1 MTTASDIAKGIPLT
15 KLYLRYLTIEKGLSQ
30 NTIYNYGKDLRRLT
44 HFAYQSARPIHQLC
58 PTDIRKFIFQLTLNG
73 LSASTIRRIAST
85 IRSFYAFLVLDDY
98 IDSSPTD
105 LLETPPPSTHLP
117 TVLSETQVQRLL
129 NTPDITTN
137 IGCRDRAI
145 LELMYATGLR
155 ASELV
160 SLRNNDIDLISG
172 LVTCHG
178 KGSRQRIIPFG
189 KSAAHS
195 IRTFRDTTPSYALLN
210 SHLFTNRG
218 KPLTRQLLWTL
229 LNQYGDAAGIPSISP
244 HTLRHSFA
252 THLLNHGAELK
263 HVQAL
268 LGHSD
273 ISTTCIY
280 THVTATHLVNS
291 YRLHHPRGS
300 TITRLE
306 STQIQRL
313 PKS

>member
-1 MTTASDIAKGIPLT
+1 MTTAASHIPKGIPLT
-15 KLYLRYLTIEKGLSQ
+15 KLFLRYLRIEKGLSE

-44 HFAYQSARPIHQLC
+44 HFAYQSARPIHQLRA
-58 PTDIRKFIFQLTLNG
+58 TDIQEFISQLTLNG
-73 LSASTIRRIAST
+73 FSASTVRRIAGT

-105 LLETPPPSTHLP
+105 ILETPPPPTHLP
-117 TVLSETQVQRLL
+117 TVLSETEVQRLL
-129 NTPDITTN
+129 NTPDVTCNT
-137 IGCRDRAI
+137 GSRDRAI

-160 SLRNNDIDLISG
+160 SLRNKDIDLISG
-172 LVTCHG
+172 LLTCHG

-195 IRTFRDTTPSYALLN
+195 IKHYRNTTSSYAIPNL
-210 SHLFTNRG
+210 HLFTNRG

-229 LNQYGDAAGIPSISP
+229 LNQYSDAAGLPSISP

-252 THLLNHGAELK
+252 THLLHNGAELK

-280 THVTATHLVNS
+280 THIPTTHLVDS
-291 YRLHHPRGS
+291 YRLHHPRVLRM
-300 TITRLE
+300 T
-306 STQIQRL
+306 
-313 PKS
+313 

>member
-1 MTTASDIAKGIPLT
+1 MTTATSDISKGMPLT
-15 KLYLRYLTIEKGLSQ
+15 KLFLRYLRIEKGLSE

-44 HFAYQSARPIHQLC
+44 HFAYQSARPIHKLR
-58 PTDIRKFIFQLTLNG
+58 PTDIQQFISQLTLKG
-73 LSASTIRRIAST
+73 FSASTVRRIAGT

-105 LLETPPPSTHLP
+105 ILETPPPPTHLP
-117 TVLSETQVQRLL
+117 TVLSETQLQHLL
-129 NTPDITTN
+129 STPDVTSDT
-137 IGCRDRAI
+137 GRRDRAI

-160 SLRNNDIDLISG
+160 SLRNKDIDLISG

-195 IRTFRDTTPSYALLN
+195 IKHYRNTTPLYATPN

-229 LNQYGDAAGIPSISP
+229 LNQYGNAAGIPSISP

-252 THLLNHGAELK
+252 THLLHNGAELK

-268 LGHSD
+268 LGHSN

-280 THVTATHLVNS
+280 THITPKHLAES
-291 YRLHHPRGS
+291 YRLHHPR
-300 TITRLE
+300 TT
-306 STQIQRL
+306 
-313 PKS
+313 

>member
-1 MTTASDIAKGIPLT
+1 MTTAASDIPKEIPLT
-15 KLYLRYLTIEKGLSQ
+15 KLFLRYLRIEKGLSE

-44 HFAYQSARPIHQLC
+44 HFAYQSARPIHHLRA
-58 PTDIRKFIFQLTLNG
+58 TDIREFIAQLTLHG
-73 LSASTIRRIAST
+73 LSASTVRRIAGT

-98 IDSSPTD
+98 IDHSPTD
-105 LLETPPPSTHLP
+105 ILETPPPPTHLP

-129 NTPDITTN
+129 STPDLTTDT
-137 IGCRDRAI
+137 GRRDRAI

-160 SLRNNDIDLISG
+160 SVRNKDIDLISG

-189 KSAAHS
+189 KSAAHW
-195 IRTFRDTTPSYALLN
+195 IKHYRNTTPSYKTPN

-218 KPLTRQLLWTL
+218 KPLTRQLLWTV
-229 LNQYGDAAGIPSISP
+229 LNQYGDAAAIPSISP

-252 THLLNHGAELK
+252 THLLHNGAELK

-273 ISTTCIY
+273 ISTTAIY
-280 THVTATHLVNS
+280 THITPAHLIHS
-291 YRLHHPRGS
+291 YRLHHPRVLN
-300 TITRLE
+300 T
-306 STQIQRL
+306 
-313 PKS
+313 

>member
-1 MTTASDIAKGIPLT
+1 MTTAAASDISKGMPLT
-15 KLYLRYLTIEKGLSQ
+15 KLFLRYLRIEKGLSE

-44 HFAYQSARPIHQLC
+44 HFAYQSARPIHQLR
-58 PTDIRKFIFQLTLNG
+58 PTDIREFISQLTLNG
-73 LSASTIRRIAST
+73 FSATTVRRMAST
-85 IRSFYAFLVLDDY
+85 IRSFFAFLVLDDY
-98 IDSSPTD
+98 IDSSPTN
-105 LLETPPPSTHLP
+105 LLETPPPPTHLP

-129 NTPDITTN
+129 STPDLTTN

-160 SLRNNDIDLISG
+160 SLRNKDIDLISG
-172 LVTCHG
+172 LLTCHG

-195 IRTFRDTTPSYALLN
+195 IRNYRNTTPSYAAAN
-210 SHLFTNRG
+210 SHLFTNRR

-229 LNQYGDAAGIPSISP
+229 LNQYGAAVGIPSLSP

-252 THLLNHGAELK
+252 THLLNNGAELK

-280 THVTATHLVNS
+280 THITPTHLVNS
-291 YRLHHPRGS
+291 YRVHHPRRS
-300 TITRLE
+300 SIT
-306 STQIQRL
+306 
-313 PKS
+313 

>member
-1 MTTASDIAKGIPLT
+1 MTTAASDIPKGIPVT
-15 KLYLRYLTIEKGLSQ
+15 KLFLRYLRIEKGLSE

-44 HFAYQSARPIHQLC
+44 HFAYQSARPIHQLRA
-58 PTDIRKFIFQLTLNG
+58 TDIQEFISQLTLHG
-73 LSASTIRRIAST
+73 FSASTVRRIAGT

-105 LLETPPPSTHLP
+105 LLETPSPPTHLP
-117 TVLSETQVQRLL
+117 RVLSEPEVQRLL
-129 NTPDITTN
+129 STPDVTCNT
-137 IGCRDRAI
+137 GRRDRAI

-160 SLRNNDIDLISG
+160 SLRNKDIDLMSG

-195 IRTFRDTTPSYALLN
+195 IKHYRNTTPSYANPNL
-210 SHLFTNRG
+210 HLFTNRG

-252 THLLNHGAELK
+252 THLLLNGAELK

-280 THVTATHLVNS
+280 THMTPTHLVDS
-291 YRLHHPRGS
+291 YRLHHPRVY
-300 TITRLE
+300 
-306 STQIQRL
+306 
-313 PKS
+313 

>member
-1 MTTASDIAKGIPLT
+1 MTTAASDISKGMPLT
-15 KLYLRYLTIEKGLSQ
+15 KLFLRYLRIEKGLSE
-30 NTIYNYGKDLRRLT
+30 NTIYNYGKDLERLT
-44 HFAYQSARPIHQLC
+44 HFAYQSAGPIHQLRA
-58 PTDIRKFIFQLTLNG
+58 TDIQRFISQLTLNG
-73 LSASTIRRIAST
+73 ISAATVRRIAST

-105 LLETPPPSTHLP
+105 ILETPPPPTHLP

-129 NTPDITTN
+129 TTPDVATN
-137 IGCRDRAI
+137 TGRRDRAI
-145 LELMYATGLR
+145 LELMYATGMR

-160 SLRNNDIDLISG
+160 SLRNKDIDLISS

-189 KSAAHS
+189 RSAAHS
-195 IRTFRDTTPSYALLN
+195 IKHYRTSTLSYATPN

-229 LNQYGDAAGIPSISP
+229 LNLYGDAAGLLSVSP

-252 THLLNHGAELK
+252 THLLHNGAELK

-280 THVTATHLVNS
+280 THITPTHLVNS

-300 TITRLE
+300 SIT
-306 STQIQRL
+306 
-313 PKS
+313 

>member
-1 MTTASDIAKGIPLT
+1 MRTAPFEIPKGIPLT
-15 KLYLRYLTIEKGLSQ
+15 KVFLRYLRIEKGFSE
-30 NTIYNYGKDLRRLT
+30 NTIYNYGKDLGRLT
-44 HFAYQSARPIHQLC
+44 HFAYQSARPIHQLR
-58 PTDIRKFIFQLTLNG
+58 PTDIREFISQLTLNDF
-73 LSASTIRRIAST
+73 SASTVRRIAST

-105 LLETPPPSTHLP
+105 LFETTPPPTHLP

-160 SLRNNDIDLISG
+160 SLRNKDIDLISG
-172 LVTCHG
+172 LLTCHG

-195 IRTFRDTTPSYALLN
+195 IRHYRNTTPSYAAAN
-210 SHLFTNRG
+210 SHLFTNRR

-229 LNQYGDAAGIPSISP
+229 LNQYGAAAGIPSISP

-252 THLLNHGAELK
+252 THLLNNGAELK

-280 THVTATHLVNS
+280 THITPTHLVNS

-300 TITRLE
+300 SVT
-306 STQIQRL
+306 
-313 PKS
+313 

>member
-1 MTTASDIAKGIPLT
+1 MRTGAFDIPKGIPLT
-15 KLYLRYLTIEKGLSQ
+15 KLFLRYLRIEKGLSE

-44 HFAYQSARPIHQLC
+44 HFAYQSARPIHQLRA
-58 PTDIRKFIFQLTLNG
+58 TDIREFISQLTLKG
-73 LSASTIRRIAST
+73 FSASTVRRIAGT

-105 LLETPPPSTHLP
+105 ILETPPPPTHLP
-117 TVLSETQVQRLL
+117 TVLSETEVHRLL
-129 NTPDITTN
+129 STPDLTTDT
-137 IGCRDRAI
+137 GRRDRAI

-160 SLRNNDIDLISG
+160 SLRNKDIDLISG

-178 KGSRQRIIPFG
+178 KGSRERTIPFG

-195 IRTFRDTTPSYALLN
+195 IQHYRNTTPSSATPT

-229 LNQYGDAAGIPSISP
+229 VNQYGDAARLPSISP

-252 THLLNHGAELK
+252 THLLHNGAELK

-280 THVTATHLVNS
+280 THITPKHLVEA
-291 YRLHHPRGS
+291 YRLHHPR
-300 TITRLE
+300 TT
-306 STQIQRL
+306 
-313 PKS
+313 

>member
-1 MTTASDIAKGIPLT
+1 MTTAASDIPKGIPLT
-15 KLYLRYLTIEKGLSQ
+15 KLFLRYLRIEKGLSE

-44 HFAYQSARPIHQLC
+44 HFAYQSARPIHQLRA
-58 PTDIRKFIFQLTLNG
+58 TDIREFISQVTPHG
-73 LSASTIRRIAST
+73 LSASTVRRIAGT

-105 LLETPPPSTHLP
+105 LLETPPPPTHLP
-117 TVLSETQVQRLL
+117 TVLSLTQVQRLL
-129 NTPDITTN
+129 NTPDLTTDN
-137 IGCRDRAI
+137 GPRDRAI

-160 SLRNNDIDLISG
+160 SLRNKDIDLISG

-189 KSAAHS
+189 KSAAHW
-195 IRTFRDTTPSYALLN
+195 IKHYRNTTPSYSIPN

-218 KPLTRQLLWTL
+218 RELTRQLLWTL
-229 LNQYGDAAGIPSISP
+229 LNQYGYAAHIPSISP

-252 THLLNHGAELK
+252 THLLHNGAELK

-273 ISTTCIY
+273 ISTTAIY
-280 THVTATHLVNS
+280 THITRTHLVHS
-291 YRLHHPRGS
+291 YRLHHPRVLS
-300 TITRLE
+300 T
-306 STQIQRL
+306 
-313 PKS
+313 

>member
-1 MTTASDIAKGIPLT
+1 MTTAAASDISKGMPLT
-15 KLYLRYLTIEKGLSQ
+15 KLFLRYLRIEKGLSE

-44 HFAYQSARPIHQLC
+44 HFAYQSARPIHQLRR
-58 PTDIRKFIFQLTLNG
+58 TDIREFISQLTLNG
-73 LSASTIRRIAST
+73 FSATTVRRIAST
-85 IRSFYAFLVLDDY
+85 IRSFFAFLVLDDY

-105 LLETPPPSTHLP
+105 LLETPPPPTHLP

-129 NTPDITTN
+129 STPDLTTN

-160 SLRNNDIDLISG
+160 SLRNKDIDLISG
-172 LVTCHG
+172 LLTCHG

-195 IRTFRDTTPSYALLN
+195 IRNYRNTTPSYAAAN
-210 SHLFTNRG
+210 SHLFTNRR

-229 LNQYGDAAGIPSISP
+229 LNQYGAAAGIPSISP

-252 THLLNHGAELK
+252 THLLNNGAELK

-280 THVTATHLVNS
+280 THITPTHLVNS
-291 YRLHHPRGS
+291 YRVHHPRRS
-300 TITRLE
+300 SIT
-306 STQIQRL
+306 
-313 PKS
+313 

>member
-1 MTTASDIAKGIPLT
+1 MTTVVSDIPKGIPLT
-15 KLYLRYLTIEKGLSQ
+15 KLYLRYLRVEKGFSE

-44 HFAYQSARPIHQLC
+44 HFVYQSPRPIQHLR
-58 PTDIRKFIFQLTLNG
+58 PSDIREFISQLTLNG
-73 LSASTIRRIAST
+73 FSASTVRRIAST
-85 IRSFYAFLVLDDY
+85 IRSFYAFLVLDHY
-98 IDSSPTD
+98 IDNSPTGV
-105 LLETPPPSTHLP
+105 LETPPLPTHLP
-117 TVLSETQVQRLL
+117 SVLSETQVQRLL
-129 NTPDITTN
+129 SSPDLTTT
-137 IGCRDRAI
+137 IGRRDRAI

-160 SLRNNDIDLISG
+160 SLRNRDIDLMRG

-178 KGSRQRIIPFG
+178 KGSRQRTIPFG

-195 IRTFRDTTPSYALLN
+195 IKHHRHTTSSYVNPNL
-210 SHLFTNRG
+210 HLFTNRG

-229 LNQYGDAAGIPSISP
+229 VNQYGDAAGIPSISP

-252 THLLNHGAELK
+252 THLLQNRAELK

-280 THVTATHLVNS
+280 THITPTHLVNS

-300 TITRLE
+300 NIT
-306 STQIQRL
+306 
-313 PKS
+313 

>member
-1 MTTASDIAKGIPLT
+1 MTTAASDISKGMPLT
-15 KLYLRYLTIEKGLSQ
+15 KLFLRYLKIEKGLSE
-30 NTIYNYGKDLRRLT
+30 NTIYNYGKDLKQLT
-44 HFAYQSARPIHQLC
+44 HFAYQSARPIHQLRG
-58 PTDIRKFIFQLTLNG
+58 TDIQRFISQLTLNG
-73 LSASTIRRIAST
+73 LSASTVRRIAAT

-105 LLETPPPSTHLP
+105 IVETPPPPTHLP

-129 NTPDITTN
+129 TTPDVTTN
-137 IGCRDRAI
+137 MGRRDSAI
-145 LELMYATGLR
+145 LVLMYATGLR

-160 SLRNNDIDLISG
+160 PLRNKDIDLISG

-178 KGSRQRIIPFG
+178 KGSRQRIVPFG
-189 KSAAHS
+189 KSAAHW
-195 IRTFRDTTPSYALLN
+195 IKHYRNTTPSYATPN
-210 SHLFTNRG
+210 SELFTNRG

-229 LNQYGDAAGIPSISP
+229 LNQYGAAAGIPSISP

-252 THLLNHGAELK
+252 THLLHNGAELK

-280 THVTATHLVNS
+280 THITPTDLVNS
-291 YRLHHPRGS
+291 YRRHHPRVS
-300 TITRLE
+300 SIA
-306 STQIQRL
+306 
-313 PKS
+313 